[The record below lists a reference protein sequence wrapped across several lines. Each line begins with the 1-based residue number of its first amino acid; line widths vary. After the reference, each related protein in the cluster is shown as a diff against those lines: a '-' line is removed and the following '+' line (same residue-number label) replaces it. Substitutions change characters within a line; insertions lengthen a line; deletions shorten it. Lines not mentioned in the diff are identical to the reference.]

1 MLRPLAIALYIAN
14 FAWLWLSGVSL
25 PDPMAVHFNA
35 FGFADGYSS
44 VLQHMITMSLVIAAL
59 ALIGLAMP
67 WIIRQTPTR
76 WLSMPGVDLQRLSR
90 ETLEAM
96 MTRFSHGFAVVMAL
110 FLLWVQW
117 LTVSANQQAPA
128 RLDLGLLYAGMA
140 LMMLALV
147 ALTID
152 LLLALRRADRA

>member
-1 MLRPLAIALYIAN
+1 MLRLMAIALYTAN
-14 FAWLWLSGVSL
+14 LLWLWLSGASL

-44 VLQHMITMSLVIAAL
+44 VLQHMITLSLVIAAL

-67 WIIRQTPTR
+67 WVIRRTPTR

-90 ETLEAM
+90 EQLEAM

-128 RLDLGLLYAGMA
+128 RLDLDLLYAGMA
-140 LMMLALV
+140 LMMLAMI
-147 ALTID
+147 ALTVD